1 MKYIL
6 FDVLVRTTRVHCTD
20 VGGRLAT
27 RSDRLVACESRDRN
41 YVNGVYRKTRAC
53 FDRRDTRRTRARM
66 CVCVCVCLFKILCIN
81 RPLKKKHSFGTRRLI
96 ARETRS
102 LIVATEPPFYRA
114 FFYHNVHDKAR
125 LMRRLIKQ

>member
-6 FDVLVRTTRVHCTD
+6 FDVLVRTTRVHCTN

-27 RSDRLVACESRDRN
+27 RSDRLVACESRHRN

-53 FDRRDTRRTRARM
+53 FDRRDTRRARARM
-66 CVCVCVCLFKILCIN
+66 YVCVYLFKILCIN

-96 ARETRS
+96 ARETRP
-102 LIVATEPPFYRA
+102 LIVATEQPFYRA
-114 FFYHNVHDKAR
+114 FFITTRA
-125 LMRRLIKQ
+125 IKHV